1 MKSARELL
9 YNSVPTGNT
18 IALNPE
24 KWLNGK
30 LCDVV
35 FTTIKRERQRKT
47 EISSAAMR
55 RKDYESIKVKI
66 EKPVRNYCTVWQ
78 NHLGRARM
86 LAGMMAV
93 ELEKGRQSVSGGQA
107 NRTRG

>member
-47 EISSAAMR
+47 EISLAAMR
-55 RKDYESIKVKI
+55 RKDYESIRVKI
-66 EKPVRNYCTVWQ
+66 EKPVRKLL
-78 NHLGRARM
+78 HS
-86 LAGMMAV
+86 LA
-93 ELEKGRQSVSGGQA
+93 KPF
-107 NRTRG
+107 RTG